1 MLNSY
6 SDCFDILTKQETRTM
21 NKLQKRAPILMI
33 CAALILIAY
42 FAWRLPFFE
51 YAEEIYTTT
60 REQLFTADWLL
71 HLMPLLIILGLS
83 AIAILISLILREK
96 MLSQNTAARRF
107 APARSAP
114 SGRRQP
120 RQKTS
125 AFMIVRWMSMIL
137 ISFIMI
143 FGGILLGVRYEKI
156 SIPVF
161 SCPVNMSQLTESS
174 CYYLSHLADLFE
186 LPVSDIILF
195 FVSTIGFALVLGRVI
210 CGFLC
215 PMGLVQDLMDHL
227 RHRTKT
233 EGVIMNDR
241 MYGALVPIRWTMLF
255 LMLGLT
261 FIGGNFCNFCPAVTV
276 SPVLAGLSVSLFASG
291 FMMVIVLTGSFF
303 KRRFFCT
310 ICPLGYLLG
319 LFHKISPFRITKD
332 CTACTECGAC
342 YDACPMGIKA
352 IYKERE
358 NTDVTDITCIM
369 CGECVRKCPED
380 NALSVTCLGRSIYT
394 ASRDKVV
401 GNYK

>member
-1 MLNSY
+1 
-6 SDCFDILTKQETRTM
+6 M
-21 NKLQKRAPILMI
+21 NTLRKRALTALT
-33 CAALILIAY
+33 CAALVLAAY
-42 FAWRLPFFE
+42 HAWRLPFYE

-60 REQLFTADWLL
+60 KDRLFTFDWLL
-71 HLMPLLIILGLS
+71 HLIPLLIILGLS
-83 AIAILISLILREK
+83 AIAIMISIAAREK
-96 MLSQNTAARRF
+96 MLLQNTAARRF
-107 APARSAP
+107 ASARSETA
-114 SGRRQP
+114 GKRLP
-120 RQKTS
+120 RQRTS
-125 AFMIVRWMSMIL
+125 AFIVMRWISMIL
-137 ISFIMI
+137 FSFLMI
-143 FGGILLGVRYEKI
+143 FGGILLDARFDKI

-174 CYYLSHLADLFE
+174 CYYLSHLADLFS

-195 FVSTIGFALVLGRVI
+195 FVSTIGFALVLGRMI

-215 PMGLVQDLMDHL
+215 PMGLAQDLMDLL

-233 EGVIMNDR
+233 EGIIMNDR
-241 MYGALVPIRWTMLF
+241 MYGALVPVRWTMLF

-261 FIGGNFCNFCPAVTV
+261 FIGGNFCNFCPAVTI
-276 SPVLAGLSVSLFASG
+276 SPVLAGLQVSLFAGG

-319 LFHKISPFRITKD
+319 LFHRISPFRITKD

-358 NTDVTDITCIM
+358 NSDVIEITCIM

-380 NALSVTCLGRSIYT
+380 KALSVTCLGKSVYT
-394 ASRDKVV
+394 SSRDKVV
-401 GNYK
+401 RNYR